1 MGICCPCFRAKFGLM
16 FWRPKLFVG
25 TLLLWQHFLFFFW
38 AKFRLCFDDLNSR
51 QDPFSAATFFFC
63 FRCTVYTRSFQLEAI
78 YTFSSALGDMHILM
92 FTTSCVLLHFYL
104 YSCHHE
110 VAHFNVYVLR
120 YSFASATLLSLLL
133 SSQGW
138 WSRVDIWY
146 HLYGMNNVC
155 HSKHRQNNL

>member
-1 MGICCPCFRAKFGLM
+1 MGVCCPCFRAKFGLR
-16 FWRPKLFVG
+16 FGDLNSLWDPVTVATFSFF
-25 TLLLWQHFLFFFW
+25 LLGEVS
-38 AKFRLCFDDLNSR
+38 LCFDDLNSR

-110 VAHFNVYVLR
+110 VAHFNVYYVL
-120 YSFASATLLSLLL
+120 
-133 SSQGW
+133 
-138 WSRVDIWY
+138 
-146 HLYGMNNVC
+146 
-155 HSKHRQNNL
+155 